1 VTFAD
6 PARLWLLLTVAA
18 VGMAYLLLQ
27 LRRTRYALRF
37 TNLHLLARL
46 APTRPSW
53 RRHVPAGLFLIM
65 LFLLVVG
72 FARPQA
78 PEQVPRER
86 ATVIVAVDISGS
98 MAAEDVQPNRLEAAS
113 AAAVEFVDGLPP
125 RFNVGV
131 VAFAGTASVVVAPNA
146 DRTAVRT
153 ALQHL
158 NERSIG
164 RQGTAIGDA
173 IAAALETIRTADPQ
187 AQSDPPPARIII
199 LSDGANTAG
208 QDPRLAATD
217 AGESGVPVDS
227 IAFGT
232 PEGVISRGGRDTR
245 VPVDGATLQG
255 VADLT
260 GGSYHQAGTAEELR
274 QVYAQI
280 SSSVGYRT
288 ELREVSSRFIGY
300 GLLVGLVV
308 AAASL
313 AWFSRLP

>member
-1 VTFAD
+1 MTFLD
-6 PARLWLLLTVAA
+6 PSRLWLLLTVAA
-18 VGMAYLLLQ
+18 LAAAYVLSQ

-46 APTRPSW
+46 APHRPAW
-53 RRHVPAGLFLIM
+53 RRHVPAGLFLLM
-65 LFLLVVG
+65 LLLLVVG

-78 PEQVPRER
+78 REQIPRER

-98 MAAEDVQPNRLEAAS
+98 MAAEDVDPSRLEAAS
-113 AAAVEFVDGLPP
+113 RAAVEFVDGLPP

-146 DRTAVRT
+146 DRSTVVA

-158 NERSIG
+158 DERTIG

-173 IAAALETIRTADPQ
+173 IAAALETIQTVDTQ
-187 AQSDPPPARIII
+187 AETDPPPARIVI

-208 QDPRLAATD
+208 QDPQLAAAQ

-232 PEGVISRGGRDTR
+232 PDGVINRGGRFTR

-260 GGSYHQAGTAEELR
+260 GGAYHEAGTAEELR
-274 QVYAQI
+274 KVYQDI
-280 SSSVGYRT
+280 SSSVGYRS
-288 ELREVSSRFIGY
+288 ELRDVSSHFIGY
-300 GLLVGLVV
+300 GLVVGLAV